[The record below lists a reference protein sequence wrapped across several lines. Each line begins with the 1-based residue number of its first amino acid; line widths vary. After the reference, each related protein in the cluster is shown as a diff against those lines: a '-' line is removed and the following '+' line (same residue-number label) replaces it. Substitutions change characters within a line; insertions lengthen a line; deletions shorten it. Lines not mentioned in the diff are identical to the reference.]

1 MCKGDREG
9 AEGNTN
15 SSGGNVKKFN
25 RLIARIAER
34 EKGAFEEFC
43 NLFGR
48 FIFLTVKGVT
58 DSKELIEEA
67 VDDALTKIWNTAA
80 KLPSISNPYGW
91 LYTVSVNCAKDRVKS
106 SRVYEDIG
114 DIPVEDGG
122 IAAVENGESFA
133 SLIACL
139 DDAERHVVLLRIVE
153 DMSFKEISSLFG
165 RPLSSITSLYYR
177 ALNKIKEKLN

>member
-1 MCKGDREG
+1 MGKGDRES

-43 NLFGR
+43 NLFGK
-48 FIFLTVKGVT
+48 FIFLAVKGVT

-67 VDDALTKIWNTAA
+67 VDDVLTKIWNTAA

-106 SRVYEDIG
+106 GRVYEDIG

-133 SLIACL
+133 WLISGL
-139 DDAERHVVLLRIVE
+139 DDTERQVVLLRIVE